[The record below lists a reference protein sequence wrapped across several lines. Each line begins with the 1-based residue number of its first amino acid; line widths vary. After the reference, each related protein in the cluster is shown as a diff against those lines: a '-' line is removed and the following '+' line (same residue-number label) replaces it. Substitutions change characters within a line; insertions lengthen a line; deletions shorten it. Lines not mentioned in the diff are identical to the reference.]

1 MLLTRTR
8 QLYFP
13 IRTSGGGLYNY
24 SIGGRG
30 IFQNSIKT
38 IGKYALFGLNNLSN
52 SSPRRRRAVTAGN
65 EALLEKNKDKIQK
78 VINDESKQILGK
90 LLKRKKVKKEYKNTP
105 KLTEKSK
112 EILKKLIYGDGLKLL
127 K

>member
-24 SIGGRG
+24 SIEGRG
-30 IFQNSIKT
+30 IFQDSIKT
-38 IGKYALFGLNNLSN
+38 IGKHALFGL
-52 SSPRRRRAVTAGN
+52 PRAIRAGN
-65 EALLEKNKDKIQK
+65 EALKDKIQ
-78 VINDESKQILGK
+78 VIRDKSKQ
-90 LLKRKKVKKEYKNTP
+90 LLKRKKVKKEDKITAQ
-105 KLTEKSK
+105 SK
-112 EILKKLIYGDGLKLL
+112 EILDKLIYGDGLKLL

>member
-24 SIGGRG
+24 SIEGRG
-30 IFQNSIKT
+30 IFQNSMKT
-38 IGKYALFGLNNLSN
+38 IGKYALFGLKNLQ
-52 SSPRRRRAVTAGN
+52 PRTGN
-65 EALLEKNKDKIQK
+65 EAKELGNKNKNKGKIQK
-78 VINDESKQILGK
+78 VISDESKQQARK
-90 LLKRKKVKKEYKNTP
+90 LFKRKKYYFTP
-105 KLTEKSK
+105 KITKTNK
-112 EILKKLIYGDGLKLL
+112 EILEKLVYGDGLKLL

>member
-24 SIGGRG
+24 SIEGRG
-30 IFQNSIKT
+30 LFQGSIKT
-38 IGKYALFGLNNLSN
+38 IGKYGLFGLPRAIKTGNDSALS
-52 SSPRRRRAVTAGN
+52 RA
-65 EALLEKNKDKIQK
+65 LKDKDKIQK
-78 VINDESKQILGK
+78 VISDESKQLQQAKLGK
-90 LLKRKKVKKEYKNTP
+90 LLKRKKVNTP
-105 KLTEKSK
+105 KITEKSK
-112 EILKKLIYGDGLKLL
+112 KILEKLIYGDGLKLL

>member
-24 SIGGRG
+24 SIEGNG
-30 IFQNSIKT
+30 IFQDSIKT
-38 IGKYALFGLNNLSN
+38 IGKYALFGLQRGQLKLGKHRLDEN
-52 SSPRRRRAVTAGN
+52 
-65 EALLEKNKDKIQK
+65 KNKDKRSKMIQK
-78 VINDESKQILGK
+78 VISDESKQLGK
-90 LLKRKKVKKEYKNTP
+90 LMKRKKDLITKRSP
-105 KLTEKSK
+105 KITEKSK
-112 EILKKLIYGDGLKLL
+112 EILEKLIYGDGLKLL

>member
-24 SIGGRG
+24 SIEGKG
-30 IFQNSIKT
+30 IFQDSIKT
-38 IGKYALFGLNNLSN
+38 IGKRVQPRAIKTKAL
-52 SSPRRRRAVTAGN
+52 
-65 EALLEKNKDKIQK
+65 KDK
-78 VINDESKQILGK
+78 DK
-90 LLKRKKVKKEYKNTP
+90 LLKRTKEDFSP
-105 KLTEKSK
+105 KITAKSK
-112 EILKKLIYGDGLKLL
+112 EILEKLIYGDGLKLL

>member
-13 IRTSGGGLYNY
+13 IRISGGGLYNY
-24 SIGGRG
+24 SIEGRG
-30 IFQNSIKT
+30 IFQDSIKR

-52 SSPRRRRAVTAGN
+52 CQKNSSPRRRRAITAGN
-65 EALLEKNKDKIQK
+65 EALLKENKDKIQK
-78 VINDESKQILGK
+78 VISDV
-90 LLKRKKVKKEYKNTP
+90 KRKKVKKEYKNTP
-105 KLTEKSK
+105 TKISEKSK
-112 EILKKLIYGDGLKLL
+112 EILEKLIYGDGLKLL